1 MTIRNLLTISILMSN
16 FVVVVSAQVGASRS
30 WVLRFQHD
38 YASAAENKTGTLA
51 NHTVPV
57 PQQAAATLSERR
69 AQAYAKMLKG
79 QRYILELRQG
89 GSSEELVGLARQTF
103 QEAAALDPG
112 LAEAHTLLAE
122 IAFYY
127 PPLDLELA
135 GREGATAT
143 RIDPDNY
150 GAHRILSRMYSLK
163 SGIREGNLNRTF
175 VDLAIQELKDV
186 VRLDKNN
193 AEGWALL
200 GEFYYAN
207 ERTGPALDAWNHWAE
222 VPASTDTRFFQ
233 YLTNRELSTDAAH
246 ARLGEALLKAGRT
259 TEALA
264 AIRRAIALAPDNKDH
279 ADLLA
284 QAIEAGGL
292 DDKVAIAELERM
304 VTADPVNASTAQLLA
319 RVQARSGRLDDGAA
333 TLRAA
338 IARQPKGEFQRQALR
353 TSLAQLY
360 IDALRYTDAIAVYEE
375 QLKEGGIGQAPVS
388 SEAQKL
394 VATRILQRMIDVQ
407 KRADRPTDAV
417 ATIERMRQLLGKD
430 DPTPDAHY
438 VLFLRDQGKRSE
450 ALEAVRAARQ
460 RYPQESDFVDLEA
473 QVLADLGRVD
483 EGVALLQKRLK
494 GSSEDFAE
502 YLSISGLYLQAARAP
517 EAVKAA
523 LKALELVPA
532 ERPEMTASGLIAL
545 SAAQERAGDPK
556 GSETSLRRILSHDP
570 NNATALNN
578 LGYFLTERN
587 ERLKEAL
594 EMIQRAVGANPRNAS
609 FLDSL
614 GWVYFKLGQ
623 LKEAEQNLNK
633 AARANATSA
642 TIQEHLGEV
651 YHALSDSG
659 KARAAWEKA
668 LSLSVEPAQA
678 ARLKARLNGQTK

>member
-1 MTIRNLLTISILMSN
+1 MMIRKLLVISICMSS
-16 FVVVVSAQVGASRS
+16 FVTGVSAKVGA
-30 WVLRFQHD
+30 LRNCEFKIHSH
-38 YASAAENKTGTLA
+38 SAGNNG
-51 NHTVPV
+51 
-57 PQQAAATLSERR
+57 ATLSMQDKPAALPQQDAATTSTRR
-69 AQAYAKMLKG
+69 AQAYAKLLKG

-89 GSSEELVGLARQTF
+89 GNTEELVGLARQTF
-103 QEAAALDPG
+103 QEAVALDPG

-127 PPLDLELA
+127 PPMDLELA
-135 GREGATAT
+135 GREAANAT

-163 SGIREGNLNRTF
+163 SGIREGNFNRTF
-175 VDLAIQELKDV
+175 VDLAIQELKEV

-200 GEFYYAN
+200 GEFYNATG
-207 ERTGPALDAWNHWAE
+207 RTAPAMEAWNRWAE

-233 YLTNRELSTDAAH
+233 YLTGRELGTDAAN
-246 ARLGEALLKAGRT
+246 ARRGEALLSAGRT

-264 AIRRAIALAPDNKDH
+264 AIRRAIALDPENKGH

-284 QAIEAGGL
+284 QAIEAGGI
-292 DDKVAIAELERM
+292 DDKVAIPELERM
-304 VTADPVNASTAQLLA
+304 VAADPANISTAQLLA
-319 RVQARSGRLDDGAA
+319 RVQSRAGRLEDGAA

-338 IARQPKGEFQRQALR
+338 IARRPKGDFERQALR

-360 IDALRYTDAIAVYEE
+360 LDALRYPDALAVYEE
-375 QLKEGGIGQAPVS
+375 QLKEAGIDAAPLT
-388 SEAQKL
+388 SETQKL

-407 KRADRPTDAV
+407 KRADRPTDAI

-438 VLFLRDQGKRSE
+438 VFFLRDQGKRSE

-460 RYPQESDFVDLEA
+460 RFPQESAFVDLEA
-473 QVLADLGRVD
+473 QVLAALGRVD

-494 GSSEDFAE
+494 GSSEDFSE

-523 LKALELVPA
+523 LKALELTPA
-532 ERPEMTASGLIAL
+532 ERPELTAAALIAL
-545 SAAQERAGDPK
+545 SAAQERAGDTK
-556 GSETSLRRILSHDP
+556 GSEESLRRILSTDP

-594 EMIQRAVGANPRNAS
+594 DMIQRAVRANPGNAS

-623 LKEAEQNLNK
+623 FKEAEQNLNR

-651 YHALSDSG
+651 YHALSDPG
-659 KARAAWEKA
+659 KARAAWQKA
-668 LSLSVEPAQA
+668 LSLSVQPAQST
-678 ARLKARLNGQTK
+678 RIRARLNEQTK